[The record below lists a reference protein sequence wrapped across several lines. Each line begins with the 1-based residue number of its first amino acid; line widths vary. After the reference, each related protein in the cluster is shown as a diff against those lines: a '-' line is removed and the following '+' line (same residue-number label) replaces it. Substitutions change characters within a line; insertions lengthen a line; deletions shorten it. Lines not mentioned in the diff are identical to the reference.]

1 MTVGNILGIFKHS
14 PKEWFNEKIKTSDE
28 KMKIIEDLIQKRNV
42 ARENKNFSL
51 ADDLR
56 KQLIN
61 LGVEIQDGPKGVK
74 WKWLN

>member
-1 MTVGNILGIFKHS
+1 MTVSNILGIFKHS

-28 KMKIIEDLIQKRNV
+28 NMKIIEALIQKRNV

>member
-1 MTVGNILGIFKHS
+1 
-14 PKEWFNEKIKTSDE
+14 
-28 KMKIIEDLIQKRNV
+28 MKIIEALIQKRNV

-56 KQLIN
+56 KQLID